1 MSLVFWW
8 NILPT
13 IQVTLWSN
21 QEWSG
26 KPAFCF
32 WNPRFFLSITIITLQ
47 YVLSLIV
54 TYELLSLLKF
64 THLRWFTKTVTSTKK
79 SYFHFSNSLVTFDF
93 RWAYG
98 MSPMP
103 CRSQAEMKGYL
114 LMLVRW
120 STGSWVHRI
129 SKNTYKGRGQ
139 IIKMN
144 FSRICIKQGSYTS
157 LITIF
162 ISFKLLIIA
171 LIF

>member
-64 THLRWFTKTVTSTKK
+64 THLRWFTKIVTSTKK
-79 SYFHFSNSLVTFDF
+79 IIFIFLIAWSHLTSDELTACHRCLADHRPIWRGICWCTYDDRRDLGVWSARRRWRTVSSSEVNCDQAIRKIKITFF
-93 RWAYG
+93 RW
-98 MSPMP
+98 
-103 CRSQAEMKGYL
+103 
-114 LMLVRW
+114 RW
-120 STGSWVHRI
+120 
-129 SKNTYKGRGQ
+129 Q
-139 IIKMN
+139 
-144 FSRICIKQGSYTS
+144 F
-157 LITIF
+157 L
-162 ISFKLLIIA
+162 
-171 LIF
+171 